1 MPKVVFRVKLSLV
14 RESTDTPFFASLPA
28 IENAKVEWKLA
39 GKILNHYGEIS
50 EDGLT
55 RVYVI
60 DFPAKALKD
69 EFAGTTASREGI
81 RGLLNYNSLN
91 KITTYFD
98 EKDVTTNDY
107 D

>member
-1 MPKVVFRVKLSLV
+1 MSFNLKPVSNSNLVSKSGSRV
-14 RESTDTPFFASLPA
+14 
-28 IENAKVEWKLA
+28 N
-39 GKILNHYGEIS
+39 
-50 EDGLT
+50 
-55 RVYVI
+55 VYVI

-69 EFAGTTASREGI
+69 EFAGTPASREGI

-98 EKDVTTNDY
+98 EKDVITNDY